1 MDFFTLFHTAKACG
15 LRDWSLVILLS
26 AKIDAEWVFR
36 RYQEIRHRLPVA
48 TFPPSPVSVSGG
60 QALSGDFDVFIFD
73 SFGVL
78 NIGER
83 PVAGAGVAIDALRRA
98 GKQVR
103 VLTNAASLPR
113 SENTKRFAN
122 MGYDFADTEIVT
134 SRMVLSEALSE
145 YDPGMLW
152 AVVAPEASL
161 IDELPCRVMPLAGTA
176 LDQADGF
183 IMLSSHGWTQR
194 CQDELAAAL
203 RSRPRPLLIGN
214 ADIAAPRE
222 DGFSLQT
229 GAWAHD
235 LADTLGIAPRFFGK
249 PYADIFKAVLSLL
262 PAGITPDRILM
273 LGDTL
278 HTDILGAAAMCMKT
292 ALVTDHGVLGGMD
305 INVCIAESGICPDYI
320 LPSL

>member
-1 MDFFTLFHTAKACG
+1 M
-15 LRDWSLVILLS
+15 LLS

-48 TFPPSPVSVSGG
+48 TFQNVPRAADGVQVLG
-60 QALSGDFDVFIFD
+60 ANFDVFIFD

-78 NIGER
+78 NIGES
-83 PVAGAGVAIDALRRA
+83 PVSGAAVAIDALRRA

-113 SENTKRFAN
+113 SENTKRFAD
-122 MGYDFADTEIVT
+122 MGFDFTDAEIVT
-134 SRMVLSEALSE
+134 SRMVLSESLAD
-145 YDPGMLW
+145 YDPDMLW

-161 IDELPCRVMPLAGTA
+161 IDELPCRVTPLVGTA

-194 CQDELAAAL
+194 RQDELAAAL
-203 RSRPRPLLIGN
+203 HARPRPLLIGN

-222 DGFSLQT
+222 EGFSLQA
-229 GAWAHD
+229 GAWAHE

-249 PYADIFKAVLSLL
+249 PYVDIFNAVLSRV
-262 PAGITPDRILM
+262 PAGTTPDRILM
-273 LGDTL
+273 IGDTL
-278 HTDILGAAAMCMKT
+278 HTDILGAAAMGMKT

-305 INVCIAESGICPDYI
+305 IDACIAESGIRPDYV